1 MSNRLRRFAAV
12 AVLVVMTTWGPS
24 LARSYTVATAAPK
37 LADLRGVD
45 ELRTLFNQDKGKIR
59 LVLLVSPT

>member
-1 MSNRLRRFAAV
+1 MRLV
-12 AVLVVMTTWGPS
+12 AVGLAALVISGARVGSLGVAPS
-24 LARSYTVATAAPK
+24 LLAAPS

-45 ELRTLFNQDKGKIR
+45 EVKGLFNKDAGKIR

>member
-1 MSNRLRRFAAV
+1 MSNRLRRLAAV
-12 AVLVVMTTWGPS
+12 AALVVTATWGPS

-45 ELRTLFNQDKGKIR
+45 ELKTLFNQDKGKTR

>member
-1 MSNRLRRFAAV
+1 MSNPLRRVAAV
-12 AVLVVMTTWGPS
+12 TVLVVMTIWGPS
-24 LARSYTVATAAPK
+24 LARSYSVATAAPK

-45 ELRTLFNQDKGKIR
+45 ELKTLFNQDKGKIR